1 MPSPTESGIPS
12 LPPGWY
18 PKTIPSRDVFLD
30 LISHSATRK
39 QTAVGGYMILENSV
53 ISNGRKKVRS
63 VMYKSQEPAEKSLV
77 EAAKGGHSPAFGA
90 LCERYGQQLLRA
102 AHRITRNRE
111 DSEDAVQ
118 DALMRAFVHIT
129 DFDGR
134 SSFSTWLT
142 RIAINSALMILRKKR
157 TSLETAM
164 VGADDFGMDALTHE
178 VADRAPNPERRYA
191 QSEEQRILKKAIRN
205 LRPSLREVVEVQ
217 QLQERSMRETARA
230 MCISVAAAKGR
241 LFHAKSALRKSPILR
256 LMHQHRSGGEFRIL
270 SAA

>member
-1 MPSPTESGIPS
+1 
-12 LPPGWY
+12 
-18 PKTIPSRDVFLD
+18 
-30 LISHSATRK
+30 
-39 QTAVGGYMILENSV
+39 MILENSA
-53 ISNGRKKVRS
+53 ISNGKKKARS

-77 EAAKGGHSPAFGA
+77 EAAKGGQSTAFGT
-90 LCERYGQQLLRA
+90 LCERYAQQLLRA

-118 DALMRAFVHIT
+118 EALLRAFVHLR

-157 TSLETAM
+157 TSLENAM
-164 VGADDFGMDALTHE
+164 VSADDFGADGPGYE

-191 QSEEQRILKKAIRN
+191 QGEEERILKRAIRS

-241 LFHAKSALRKSPILR
+241 LFHAKAALRKSSILKM
-256 LMHQHRSGGEFRIL
+256 MHRPRSGGEFRIL